1 VGVEVRGAEAPPAL
15 KPQPSRSAQERLP
28 VLEAAIL
35 AGVLAAAVAARLHV
49 ISHFNVNWDEFAYLS
64 HVHSYLRGY
73 LEQRLQTFHVHFF
86 TWLPLVGANE
96 VDQIIAARGVML
108 VLQLVTA
115 GLLYRIARRWMTAH
129 AALFAVA
136 AYLSFS
142 FVIRGGASFRRDPI
156 ALCAVM
162 AALNLLLSNAAGL
175 SRSVL
180 GGLLL
185 ALAGLVTI
193 KTSLFLPTL
202 VVILAGPVLYG
213 SNTGQALRRGAATA
227 LSAAVGFAFLY
238 WMHSS
243 TVHQTGSASSFEVAE
258 SSLAK
263 TVIEAGLFP
272 QREVLLTTLRW
283 DPVFWAFWLVGV
295 VVVGVRIRQTTGQER
310 WRWIELAALSLP
322 MATLAV
328 YRNSFPYFY
337 SFILAPASVLAAL
350 TWQSF
355 TPRRPLPLVLKLLAL
370 TWMVGSLILH
380 GVYAPRQMPLDDQ
393 RLVVSEVHRMF
404 PEPTSYLDRSS
415 MVSSFPQAGFFMS
428 TWGMEAYARRREPV
442 LRRAIEKRGPP
453 LLVANHPLLDPA
465 NVVYPSA
472 TPYRPLLLEPDR
484 KALEGAYIHHWG
496 PIYVAGTRF
505 EAPLAEPPARIDL
518 LIGGLYTME
527 AGGPVLIDGRV
538 TQPGQTIAL
547 TQGVHRAA
555 GVNRAETVTLRWGKR
570 LYRPVRPP
578 PVRPLFLGF

>member
-15 KPQPSRSAQERLP
+15 KPLPSRSAQERLP
-28 VLEAAIL
+28 VLESAIL
-35 AGVLAAAVAARLHV
+35 AGVLVAAVAVRLHV
-49 ISHFNVNWDEFAYLS
+49 ISRFNINWDEFAYLS

-73 LEQRLQTFHVHFF
+73 LEERLQTFHVHFF
-86 TWLPLVGANE
+86 TWLPLVGPNE
-96 VDQIIAARGVML
+96 VDQIVAARAVML

-115 GLLYRIARRWMTAH
+115 GLLYRIARRWTSAP

-162 AALNLLLSNAAGL
+162 AALSLLLSNAAGL

-180 GGLLL
+180 AGLLL

-193 KTSLFLPTL
+193 KTSLFLPTV
-202 VVILAGPVLYG
+202 VVILAGQVLYG
-213 SNTGQALRRGAATA
+213 SNRGQALRRGAATV
-227 LSAAVGFAFLY
+227 LSAAAGFAILY
-238 WMHSS
+238 WLHTS
-243 TVHQTGSASSFEVAE
+243 TVHRTGSASSFEVAE

-272 QREVLLTTLRW
+272 QREVLLATLRW

-295 VVVGVRIRQTTGQER
+295 VVVAVRIRQTAGQER
-310 WRWIELAALSLP
+310 WRWVELAALSLP

-355 TPRRPLPLVLKLLAL
+355 TPRRPLPLALKLLAL
-370 TWMVGSLILH
+370 TWMVASLILH
-380 GVYAPRQMPLDDQ
+380 GVYAPGQMPLDDQ
-393 RLVVSEVHRMF
+393 RVVLGEVHRMF
-404 PEPTSYLDRSS
+404 PQPTSYLDRCS
-415 MVSSFPQAGFFMS
+415 MVSSFPGAGFFMS
-428 TWGMEAYARRREPV
+428 TWGMEAYAQRGEPV
-442 LRRAIEKRGPP
+442 LRRAIEERRPP

-465 NVVYPSA
+465 NVVYPAGSQ
-472 TPYRPLLLEPDR
+472 YRPPLLEPDR
-484 KALEGAYIHHWG
+484 EALEAAYVHHWG
-496 PIYVAGTRF
+496 PIYVAGKRF

-527 AGGPVLIDGRV
+527 SGGPVLIDGRA
-538 TQPGQTIAL
+538 TQPGQTIEL
-547 TQGVHRAA
+547 TRGMHRAA
-555 GVNRAETVTLRWGKR
+555 GVTRSEAVTLRWGNR